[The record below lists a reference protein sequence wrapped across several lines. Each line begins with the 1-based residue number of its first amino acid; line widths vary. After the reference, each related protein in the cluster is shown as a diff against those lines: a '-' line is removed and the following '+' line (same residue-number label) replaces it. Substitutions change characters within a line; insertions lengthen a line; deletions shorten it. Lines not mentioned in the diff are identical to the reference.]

1 MQKFIKAQ
9 FINSVL
15 RYGRFMSPMNQNAIP
30 IFEHIHPE
38 IIEVTFNFPKFVLA
52 CKKSVHFINSFLR
65 LPLLEFHNQAR
76 IKFFL
81 VSGSCLNFV

>member
-9 FINSVL
+9 FINSIL
-15 RYGRFMSPMNQNAIP
+15 RYGRFMSPMNQDA

-52 CKKSVHFINSFLR
+52 CK
-65 LPLLEFHNQAR
+65 
-76 IKFFL
+76 
-81 VSGSCLNFV
+81 

>member
-52 CKKSVHFINSFLR
+52 CK
-65 LPLLEFHNQAR
+65 
-76 IKFFL
+76 
-81 VSGSCLNFV
+81 